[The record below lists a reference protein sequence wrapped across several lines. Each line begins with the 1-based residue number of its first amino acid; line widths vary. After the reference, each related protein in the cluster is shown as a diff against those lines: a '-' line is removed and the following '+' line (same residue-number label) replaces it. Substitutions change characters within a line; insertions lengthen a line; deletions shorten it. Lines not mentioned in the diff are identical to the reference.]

1 MIADRILKNT
11 AHNAIGRF
19 WLIFVNLFLTPL
31 ILSYLG
37 NDKFALWALFWTFS
51 TWFSFMD
58 LGIGSSVI
66 REVASLSVGN
76 DDDAINTTLLSA
88 LAFNLTVGLVLL
100 VIVWVLADWLVSMI
114 HVGDALRGDALTLA
128 HIGPVAFVLI
138 GLMSI
143 FDAFLR
149 GMQRFSLIVIA
160 SVLVSFINASTVW
173 LVLHYG
179 YGIHGLVLAVTF
191 VYLVQLVF
199 LAWFSKLVFPGM
211 AFRLSH
217 LNLARIR
224 QMLPFGLHLQ
234 VSRLA
239 ELASFQTDK
248 IILAVLTP
256 LAYVTSYDLGA
267 KIALL
272 LRDAPYML
280 ISAIFPAISQM
291 HAVNDQRG
299 IWLVYERG
307 SKYLWMTSTPLFI
320 GMCITA
326 PFVIELW
333 LGHVSPHVYHAV
345 LILGLGYWGSVNTAV
360 VYNIAIGVGWS
371 QPVMRLAIMQA
382 VANLALS
389 WILAATMGYPG
400 VLCGTAFTLF
410 ATSALLYLQFC
421 HHFDRSR
428 RRDLWQ
434 FLRVLSANVP
444 PAVLCLGYLYISG
457 HWGMPASRMD
467 AAVPLIVCMSIYGL
481 LYPVFIRVVRLLDA
495 TDMEW
500 LGSYCPGI
508 LRNYLFA
515 R

>member
-1 MIADRILKNT
+1 MIADRIIKNT
-11 AHNAIGRF
+11 AHNALGRF
-19 WLIFVNLFLTPL
+19 WLILVNLFLTPL

-37 NDKFALWALFWTFS
+37 DQRFALWALFWTFS

-66 REVASLSVGN
+66 REVARLSVAN
-76 DDDAINTTLLSA
+76 DADEVNTTLFSA
-88 LAFNLTVGLVLL
+88 VAFNFTIGLILL
-100 VIVWVLADWLVSMI
+100 LMVWASADWLVSMI
-114 HVGDALRGDALTLA
+114 HVGDALRGEALALA
-128 HIGPVAFVLI
+128 HIGPVAFLLI

-143 FDAFLR
+143 FDCFLR
-149 GMQRFSLIVIA
+149 GMQRYSLIVIA
-160 SVLVSFINASTVW
+160 SVAVSFINAFTVW

-191 VYLVQLVF
+191 VYLVQLGL
-199 LAWFSKLVFPGM
+199 LAWFSRLVFPAM
-211 AFRLSH
+211 AFRSSH
-217 LNLARIR
+217 IQLARIR

-239 ELASFQTDK
+239 ELASYQTDK

-256 LAYVTSYDLGA
+256 LYYVTTYDLGA

-272 LRDAPYML
+272 LRDAPFLL

-291 HAVNDQRG
+291 HAVNDYRG

-307 SKYLWMTSTPLFI
+307 SKYLWMTSTPLFL
-320 GMCITA
+320 GLCITA

-333 LGHVSPHVYHAV
+333 LGHVSPHVYHA
-345 LILGLGYWGSVNTAV
+345 LMILGLGYWGNVNSAV
-360 VYNIAIGVGWS
+360 VSNIAIGVGWS
-371 QPVMRLAIMQA
+371 KPIMRVSVIQA
-382 VANLALS
+382 VANLVLS
-389 WILAATMGYPG
+389 WMLATTVGYVG
-400 VLCGTAFTLF
+400 VLYGTAFTLI
-410 ATSALLYLQFC
+410 ATGVLLYLQFC

-444 PAVLCLGYLYISG
+444 PAALCLGYLYFSG
-457 HWGMPASRMD
+457 HWGIPASRMD
-467 AAVPLIVCMSIYGL
+467 AAVPLIVCIAIYGL
-481 LYPVFIRVVRLLDA
+481 LYPVFIRVARLLDT

-500 LGSYCPGI
+500 LGSYCPAI
-508 LRNYLFA
+508 VKKYLFA